1 MMLNSGTLTRAF
13 PADSVAIEPGRLRRL
28 ILMVLWAPSIILTW
42 IVHVLCQPLTRRIL
56 VSAVILDI
64 PLQWGTHIA
73 TRTGVAAMGAM
84 DGFDVSITT
93 VSLLGLYMGWL
104 FTERTQRNPIRI
116 VWNWPIAGYTAA
128 VCISLVAARDLQ
140 LALYEAFLMLEML
153 FLYLYLAANI
163 KSRGEIRGII
173 RLILVGGILE
183 SAYMLG
189 LAAVG
194 HEVGIVRALGFKSV
208 IYHPTGPGE
217 VLRFGGTV
225 GSPNSAAAY
234 LAMVITMGLMARF
247 LGDSPRARRL
257 ILPLL
262 VLATIAL
269 ALTLSRGGWIE
280 AVVSASI
287 LTGAAWVRTG
297 LTLERV
303 VAFAMALLIA
313 SALFYVPNPVSK
325 RLTGSD
331 NGSAYSRVPLM
342 HLADHMIAEHPM
354 LGVGAN
360 NFAAVMRNYEGPE
373 FRHAWLYTV
382 HNQFLLVWSETG
394 LIGVLAYVWIFVS
407 LIRRGWR
414 LWKGRD
420 GLFAPLGLGVVAVAC
435 GLLSHMLVEDF
446 TSRPIIQ
453 FVWVLAALVAGCEL
467 IQARERNQDTAVKEE
482 SARAEMSALTVR
494 QSLL

>member
-1 MMLNSGTLTRAF
+1 MLNSGTLTRAF
-13 PADSVAIEPGRLRRL
+13 PTDSAAGDLGRSRRL
-28 ILMVLWAPSIILTW
+28 MLMALWTPSIILTW
-42 IVHVLCQPLTRRIL
+42 AVHVLCQPFTKRIL

-64 PLQWGTHIA
+64 PLQWGTHLA
-73 TRTGVAAMGAM
+73 TRAGAATMGAM
-84 DGFDVSITT
+84 DGFDISITT
-93 VSLLGLYMGWL
+93 ISLLGLYMGWL

-128 VCISLVAARDLQ
+128 VCISLVAAADPQ
-140 LALYEAFLMLEML
+140 LALYEVFLMVEML
-153 FLYLYLAANI
+153 LLYLYFAANI
-163 KSRGEIRGII
+163 KSREEIQGIV
-173 RLILVGGILE
+173 RFILLGGILE
-183 SAYMLG
+183 SAYMIG
-189 LAAVG
+189 LAAIG
-194 HEVGIVRALGFKSV
+194 HEMGFVRALGFKSV

-217 VLRFGGTV
+217 VVRFGGTV

-234 LAMVITMGLMARF
+234 LAMVITLGLIARF
-247 LGDSPRARRL
+247 LSDSPRVRRL
-257 ILPLL
+257 VSPLL
-262 VLATIAL
+262 VLAAVAL
-269 ALTLSRGGWIE
+269 ILTLSRGGWVE
-280 AVVSASI
+280 AVVS
-287 LTGAAWVRTG
+287 GAIVMGAVWVRSGITI
-297 LTLERV
+297 ERV
-303 VAFAMALLIA
+303 VAFVMALIIA
-313 SALFYVPNPVSK
+313 AALFYVPNPVSR

-342 HLADHMIAEHPM
+342 HLANHMIVNHPM

-394 LIGVLAYVWIFVS
+394 LIGFLAYLWIFAN

-420 GLFAPLGLGVVAVAC
+420 GLFGPLGLGVVAVAC

-446 TSRPIIQ
+446 SSRPIIQ

-467 IQARERNQDTAVKEE
+467 IQNRERAQSASVKEE
-482 SARAEMSALTVR
+482 NARAEAPALAVR
-494 QSLL
+494 